1 MELSLHLLRNV
12 QSRMSFNVVQ
22 DNLSPLN
29 FSIERRREE
38 IYKQILWMVSQL
50 LSSDHLVSSN

>member
-1 MELSLHLLRNV
+1 MELSHHLLRNV